1 MRRDPQSRQPTKRS
15 DGSDRPPARDRARD
29 PRDPKDPDDVPAA
42 RETRRDDERVR
53 GAHKRRDDG
62 DGDDRDRDDPD
73 DEAYELLTG
82 TRRAR
87 SPTHDDREGDVYAL
101 DEDDPDI
108 MEVLDLDDLNQ
119 MEGPD
124 A

>member
-1 MRRDPQSRQPTKRS
+1 MRRAPQSRQPTKET
-15 DGSDRPPARDRARD
+15 DGSDRPPRRDRARD
-29 PRDPKDPDDVPAA
+29 PRDPDGVPAD
-42 RETRRDDERVR
+42 RETRRDEERVR
-53 GAHKRRDDG
+53 GAHKRRDG
-62 DGDDRDRDDPD
+62 DGDDRDRDDRD
-73 DEAYELLTG
+73 DAAYEHLTG
-82 TRRAR
+82 PRRGR
-87 SPTHDDREGDVYAL
+87 SPTHDGREDDVYAL